1 MTFADSVNFKE
12 EVLDVKGKVVVDF
25 YAVWCGPCK
34 MLSPIFEELEGKY
47 AGKVKF
53 VKVDTDQAEALAMK
67 FGISAIPTVL
77 LFEDGALKD
86 GFVGLRSKADIEAF
100 LNA

>member
-1 MTFADSVNFKE
+1 MTFADSINFKE

-53 VKVDTDQAEALAMK
+53 VKVDTDEAEALAVK
-67 FGISAIPTVL
+67 YGISAIPTVL
-77 LFEDGALKD
+77 LFEDGTLKD
-86 GFVGLRSKADIEAF
+86 GFVGLRSKAEIEAF